1 MYCWFMLD
9 GKWIRKKDGVFLI
22 FLVEII
28 NDILI
33 VKNIGILF

>member
-1 MYCWFMLD
+1 MLD
-9 GKWIRKKDGVFLI
+9 GRWIIKKDGIFLI